1 MAWEGA
7 LGGGNKTIIDILGWK
22 LCQKQEKE
30 AQKPFV
36 PQERNRFRE
45 LKSHSMLASV
55 LLAFTHVFCVPGF
68 LSFGPESIQRLT
80 VPSEPHEESAGAHQ
94 TEYKTSSVI
103 LQVIT
108 THFLLFVCHLT
119 REGPNMEEFGVEE

>member
-30 AQKPFV
+30 AQKAFV
-36 PQERNRFRE
+36 PQEKNSFRE

-55 LLAFTHVFCVPGF
+55 LLAFSHV
-68 LSFGPESIQRLT
+68 LSCIHDFSHLGPC
-80 VPSEPHEESAGAHQ
+80 P
-94 TEYKTSSVI
+94 YSV
-103 LQVIT
+103 
-108 THFLLFVCHLT
+108 
-119 REGPNMEEFGVEE
+119 